1 MPTDNLYLAKIME
14 QSDDE
19 KIVRDYGMRAQRCF
33 GCLIAFHLKDMYL
46 GEDVSYYCENCKDD
60 SMFHFSEF
68 SKLLDR
74 SKLREL

>member
-1 MPTDNLYLAKIME
+1 ME
-14 QSDDE
+14 ENQQDKLLKE
-19 KIVRDYGMRAQRCF
+19 YGKRAQRCF

-60 SMFHFSEF
+60 SMFHFDDF
-68 SKLLDR
+68 SKFIDK

>member
-1 MPTDNLYLAKIME
+1 MEETDLDKRV
-14 QSDDE
+14 
-19 KIVRDYGMRAQRCF
+19 KDYGMRAQRCF

-60 SMFHFSEF
+60 SMFHFNDF
-68 SKLLDR
+68 SKLMDK

>member
-1 MPTDNLYLAKIME
+1 ME
-14 QSDDE
+14 EINEE
-19 KIVRDYGMRAQRCF
+19 KLLKNYGTRAQRCF

-60 SMFHFSEF
+60 SMFHFKDF
-68 SKLLDR
+68 SKLMDK

>member
-1 MPTDNLYLAKIME
+1 ME
-14 QSDDE
+14 ENDQDKLLQE
-19 KIVRDYGMRAQRCF
+19 YGKRAQRCF

-60 SMFHFSEF
+60 SMFHFDDF
-68 SKLLDR
+68 SKFIDK

>member
-1 MPTDNLYLAKIME
+1 ME
-14 QSDDE
+14 EETNQDKLIKE
-19 KIVRDYGMRAQRCF
+19 YGKRAQRCF

-60 SMFHFSEF
+60 SMFHFDDF
-68 SKLLDR
+68 SKFIDK